1 MKKIYLPKEIWII
14 IYEFEGLAY
23 DYIKNI
29 KLELDMLSCKC
40 ICKKNGEGYYSNDV
54 KKLLILILNFR
65 LYLKINLQDG
75 EICGQMKT
83 TLQKKHYLIQILII
97 LKNIKKYTMKV
108 IRIIGCAILN

>member
-40 ICKKNGEGYYSNDV
+40 ICKKNGEGDYSNDV
-54 KKLLILILNFR
+54 KKYYGVCPIHWGIWQNSIYCLKHNPMKRKTIWLSHGIWEWKHLCIPKWIEVLKN
-65 LYLKINLQDG
+65 KINNKD
-75 EICGQMKT
+75 C
-83 TLQKKHYLIQILII
+83 
-97 LKNIKKYTMKV
+97 N
-108 IRIIGCAILN
+108 